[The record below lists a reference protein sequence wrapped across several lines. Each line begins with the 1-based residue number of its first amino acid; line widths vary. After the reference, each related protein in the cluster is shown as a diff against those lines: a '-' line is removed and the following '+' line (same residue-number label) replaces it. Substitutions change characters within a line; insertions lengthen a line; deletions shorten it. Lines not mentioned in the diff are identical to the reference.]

1 MPKPRES
8 YAQTYGKAMR
18 NLRECRP
25 CCCLVGLVGRAF
37 ARLLNS
43 LCHFCLCFWY
53 KHEEKDLPK
62 LSTFRR
68 DCGRHPVSNLCSQ
81 QPSATERRASSRE
94 LREAKEVECR
104 ISGRTAADLMLL
116 GLLGSALPALEAAQA
131 QLMAPT
137 VP

>member
-1 MPKPRES
+1 MKKK
-8 YAQTYGKAMR
+8 TYQ
-18 NLRECRP
+18 NCR
-25 CCCLVGLVGRAF
+25 
-37 ARLLNS
+37 
-43 LCHFCLCFWY
+43 
-53 KHEEKDLPK
+53 
-62 LSTFRR
+62 LSAGTAAAA
-68 DCGRHPVSNLCSQ
+68 PSATSVVSNLSRK
-81 QPSATERRASSRE
+81 ERRASSRE

>member
-1 MPKPRES
+1 MKKK
-8 YAQTYGKAMR
+8 TYQ
-18 NLRECRP
+18 NCR
-25 CCCLVGLVGRAF
+25 
-37 ARLLNS
+37 
-43 LCHFCLCFWY
+43 
-53 KHEEKDLPK
+53 
-62 LSTFRR
+62 LSAGTAAAT
-68 DCGRHPVSNLCSQ
+68 PSATSVVSNE
-81 QPSATERRASSRE
+81 PSATERRASSRE

>member
-1 MPKPRES
+1 MKKK
-8 YAQTYGKAMR
+8 TYQ
-18 NLRECRP
+18 NCR
-25 CCCLVGLVGRAF
+25 
-37 ARLLNS
+37 
-43 LCHFCLCFWY
+43 
-53 KHEEKDLPK
+53 
-62 LSTFRR
+62 LSAGTAAAA
-68 DCGRHPVSNLCSQ
+68 PSATSVVSNL
-81 QPSATERRASSRE
+81 PHKERRASSRE